1 MLGVVHHL
9 GLGPH
14 LGPEP
19 FELPLATAYPLL
31 VTLVVVAGTLA
42 AHAALVRLGFG
53 ALFTL
58 PESLVPSRRGQTDH
72 HPRAKVMGV
81 TVTEV
86 ARGQEAGSTKE

>member
-9 GLGPH
+9 SLGPH
-14 LGPEP
+14 LGPEA
-19 FELPLATAYPLL
+19 FALPLAMAYPLV
-31 VTLVVVAGTLA
+31 VTVVVFAGTLA
-42 AHAALVRLGFG
+42 AHAALVRLGLG

-58 PESLVPSRRGQTDH
+58 PGRLIAPRTGQTDH

-86 ARGQEAGSTKE
+86 ARGQEAGSTKG